1 MAKESRGRVG
11 AVCGWITS
19 VTLAAASAA
28 AFAQGFTIE
37 QALSAPFCTEL
48 RAAPTGGQVSWVADI
63 GGRRN
68 LWVAALGT
76 AGSAKQVTHYTEDDG
91 QEISSVDW
99 THDGSSLV
107 YVRGGDTEGLNP
119 AVPNPADFQH
129 GAKEE
134 IWVVDANGGEPRLLA
149 EGHEPTV
156 SPDGKTVAYVSKGQ
170 IWTVRLDDAKAKPE
184 QLMEI
189 RGSQHGLRWSPDG
202 TRLAFVSGR
211 GDHGFVVAYSLADK
225 AWTYMD
231 PSTDGD
237 EAPVWSPDSKQIAF
251 LRVPGQKE
259 DLLFMAHREA
269 LPWSI
274 RVADA
279 ATGKSREIWKAA
291 EGVGSVYRETPS
303 ADQLHWTAG
312 GELIFPWE
320 RDGWLHFYALPLTGG
335 TARLLTPGGFEVEH
349 ISLSDDRKTLVFDS
363 NQDDIDRRHVWRIGV
378 ASQAGPP
385 EPLTR
390 GEGIETQ
397 PVVTSDGAVV
407 VLRSD
412 AHTPMRAAAV
422 HGRDVADLA
431 PQAVP
436 KDFPGA
442 RFVTPKQVI
451 FSAADGMQI
460 HGQIFLPPDL
470 KPGEK
475 RPAAVFFHGGSQRQM
490 LLGFHYMDYYSNAYA
505 MNQYLASKG
514 YVVLAANY
522 RSGIGYGMK
531 FREALNYG
539 ADGASEFNDVM
550 GAGVYLRTL
559 PEVDGAK
566 IASWGGSYGG
576 YLTALALARASD
588 LYSAGVDFH
597 GVHDWNLEMPTFVPS
612 YDPREREQIARRA
625 FESSPMADV
634 KTWRS
639 PVLLIHGDDDRNVP
653 FAETVQLVEAL
664 RKHKIEFEEL
674 IFPDEIH
681 GFLLQRSWIR
691 AYTAAADFLHRKLK
705 TPGTVAAH

>member
-1 MAKESRGRVG
+1 MASPEVKLAKQPGVRVR
-11 AVCGWITS
+11 VICGWI
-19 VTLAAASAA
+19 VGLVLGAACP
-28 AFAQGFTIE
+28 FGFGQRFTIE

-48 RAAPTGGQVSWVADI
+48 HAAPAGGQVSWVANI

-68 LWVAALGT
+68 LWVAQAGT
-76 AGSAKQVTHYTEDDG
+76 PGSGKQVTHYTEDDG
-91 QEISSVDW
+91 QEITSVEW
-99 THDGSSLV
+99 THDASSLV

-119 AVPNPADFQH
+119 AVPNPAGFVH

-134 IWVVDANGGEPRLLA
+134 IWVVSVQGGEPRLLA
-149 EGHEPTV
+149 EGHESTV

-170 IWTVRLDDAKAKPE
+170 IWTVRLDDPKAKAE

-202 TRLAFVSGR
+202 SHLAFVSGR
-211 GDHGFVVAYSLADK
+211 RDHSFVVAYSLADK
-225 AWTYMD
+225 AWTYME

-251 LRVPGQKE
+251 MRVPGQKE
-259 DLLFMAHREA
+259 DLLFMPHREA

-291 EGVGSVYRETPS
+291 EGIGSAYRETPS

-312 GELIFPWE
+312 GEIVFPWE
-320 RDGWLHFYALPLTGG
+320 RDGWLHFYAVPVAGG
-335 TARLLTPGGFEVEH
+335 TARVLTPGEFEVEH
-349 ISLSDDRKTLVFDS
+349 VSLSDDRKTLVFDS
-363 NQDDIDRRHVWRIGV
+363 NQDDIDRRHVWRINV
-378 ASQAGPP
+378 ASAAGAP
-385 EPLTR
+385 EALTR
-390 GEGIETQ
+390 GDGIETQ
-397 PVVTSDGAVV
+397 PVLTSDGAVV

-412 AHTPMRAAAV
+412 AHRPMRAAV
-422 HGRDVADLA
+422 VRGREIADLA

-436 KDFPGA
+436 PDYPGA
-442 RFVTPKQVI
+442 HFVTPKQVI

-460 HGQIFLPPDL
+460 HGQLFLPPDL
-470 KPGEK
+470 KPGER

-522 RSGIGYGMK
+522 RSGIGYGMQ

-550 GAGVYLRTL
+550 GAGVYLRAL
-559 PEVDGAK
+559 PEVDGSK

-588 LYSAGVDFH
+588 LFAAGVDFH

-612 YDPREREQIARRA
+612 YDPRERDQIARRA
-625 FESSPMADV
+625 FESSPMASV
-634 KTWRS
+634 NTWRS

-664 RKHKIEFEEL
+664 RKHKVEFEEL

-681 GFLLQRSWIR
+681 GFLLQRSWIK
-691 AYTAAADFLHRKLK
+691 AYTAAADFLDRKLK
-705 TPGTVAAH
+705 

>member
-1 MAKESRGRVG
+1 VVLGV
-11 AVCGWITS
+11 
-19 VTLAAASAA
+19 ASSSS
-28 AFAQGFTIE
+28 FGQGFTIE

-48 RAAPTGGQVSWVADI
+48 HAAPAGGQVSWVANI

-68 LWVAALGT
+68 LWVAPAGS

-91 QEISSVDW
+91 QEISSVEW
-99 THDGSSLV
+99 TPDGSSLV

-119 AVPNPADFQH
+119 AVPNPAGLVH

-134 IWVVDANGGEPRLLA
+134 IWVVSLGGSEPRMLA
-149 EGHEPTV
+149 EGHGSTV

-170 IWTVRLDDAKAKPE
+170 IWTVRLDDPKAKPE

-189 RGSQHGLRWSPDG
+189 RGSQRGLRWSPDG
-202 TRLAFVSGR
+202 ARLAFVSGR
-211 GDHGFVVAYSLADK
+211 GDHSFVVSYSLADK
-225 AWTYMD
+225 AWTYME

-237 EAPVWSPDSKQIAF
+237 DAPVWSPDSKQIAF
-251 LRVPGQKE
+251 MRVPGQKE
-259 DLLFMAHREA
+259 DLLFMPHREA

-274 RVADA
+274 RVAHA
-279 ATGKSREIWKAA
+279 ATGKSRELWKAA
-291 EGVGSVYRETPS
+291 EGMGSAYRETPS
-303 ADQLHWTAG
+303 GDQLHWTVG
-312 GELIFPWE
+312 GEVVFPWE
-320 RDGWLHFYALPLTGG
+320 RDGWLHFYAVPVAGG
-335 TARLLTPGGFEVEH
+335 TARLLTPGEFEVEH
-349 ISLSDDRKTLVFDS
+349 VSLSDDRKTLVFDS
-363 NQDDIDRRHVWRIGV
+363 NQNDIDRRHVWRIGA
-378 ASQAGPP
+378 ASQAGAP
-385 EPLTR
+385 EELTR

-397 PVVTSDGAVV
+397 PVVTSNGAVV

-412 AHTPMRAAAV
+412 VHAPMRAAV
-422 HGRDVADLA
+422 VRGRDIVDLA
-431 PQAVP
+431 PEAVP
-436 KDFPGA
+436 QDYPGA

-460 HGQIFLPPDL
+460 HGQLFLPPDL
-470 KPGEK
+470 KPGER

-588 LYSAGVDFH
+588 LYAAGVDFH

-625 FESSPMADV
+625 FESSPMSSV
-634 KTWRS
+634 NTWRS

-664 RKHKIEFEEL
+664 RKHKLEFEEL

-681 GFLLQRSWIR
+681 GFLLQRSWIK
-691 AYTAAADFLHRKLK
+691 AYGAAADFLDRKLK
-705 TPGTVAAH
+705 ADR